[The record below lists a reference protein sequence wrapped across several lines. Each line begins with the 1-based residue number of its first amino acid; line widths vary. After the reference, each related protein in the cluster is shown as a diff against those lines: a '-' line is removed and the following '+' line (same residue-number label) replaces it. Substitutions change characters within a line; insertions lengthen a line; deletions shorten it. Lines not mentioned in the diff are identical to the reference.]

1 MSDLPFGFRPSDEG
15 DDDANTSAGGGSDDA
30 AGQPNP
36 NDPFSALFGGS
47 PQDLGAAFQR
57 LGQLLSSPSA
67 SGPVNWEAA
76 ADTARQTVAQ
86 AGDASV
92 TMADRQAVT
101 DALNLADLWLE
112 PATSLPASGARAQAW
127 SRADWVHQT
136 LPQWRDLIEPL
147 AQRVADASTQ
157 AVPEEMRAMAGPLL
171 GVMQQMSGA
180 MFGTQVG
187 QGLGTLATE
196 VVGSTDVALPL
207 APVGTSAL
215 VPDNVRAFGAGLGV
229 PDDEVRLYLALREA
243 AHQRLFH
250 HAPWLRTR
258 ITSAVDDYAR
268 GITVDVS
275 SIESAMQGIDP
286 TNPAALQELV
296 TSGVF
301 EPPTTPEQEGALSRL
316 EAVLALVEGWV
327 DDVVDAA
334 AEPHLPSAPALREA
348 VRRAR
353 ATGGPAQATFA
364 TLVGLEL
371 RPRRVREA
379 AALWHA
385 LAQDQGV
392 SGRDAVWDHPDLMP
406 SGDDLDEPGA
416 FVERLRA
423 GEAPLDLSSLDEAPP
438 APPEAPSA

>member
-1 MSDLPFGFRPSDEG
+1 MSDVPFGFRPADEG
-15 DDDANTSAGGGSDDA
+15 DDEPPTSGEGSAAGP
-30 AGQPNP
+30 GQPNP

-57 LGQLLSSPSA
+57 LGQLLSSPS
-67 SGPVNWEAA
+67 SGGPVNWEAA

-92 TMADRQAVT
+92 TMADREAVT
-101 DALNLADLWLE
+101 EALDLADLWLE
-112 PATSLPASGARAQAW
+112 PATSLPAAGARPEAW

-136 LPQWRDLIEPL
+136 LPQWRGLIEPL
-147 AQRVADASTQ
+147 AQRVSDASAQ
-157 AVPEEMRAMAGPLL
+157 AVPQEMREMAGPLL

-196 VVGSTDVALPL
+196 VLGSTDIALPL
-207 APVGTSAL
+207 APAGKSAL

-229 PDDEVRLYLALREA
+229 PADEVRLYLALREA

-275 SIESAMQGIDP
+275 SIEGAIGGIDP
-286 TNPAALQELV
+286 SNPAALQELLS
-296 TSGVF
+296 SGVF
-301 EPPTTPEQEGALSRL
+301 EPPTTPEQEAALGRL

-334 AEPHLPSAPALREA
+334 AQPHLPSAPALREA

-353 ATGGPAQATFA
+353 ATGAPAQATFA

-379 AALWHA
+379 AALWHT
-385 LAQDQGV
+385 LAEQLGTD
-392 SGRDAVWDHPDLMP
+392 GRDAVWDHPDLMP
-406 SGDDLDEPGA
+406 EGGDLDDPA
-416 FVERLRA
+416 SFVERLRA
-423 GEAPLDLSSLDEAPP
+423 GEAPLDLSALDDAPP
-438 APPEAPSA
+438 APPEEPTS